1 MGLSFGT
8 GIVAEKVVDFG
19 NPENKPSMPPPVGFV
34 WKYMAGSCALY
45 PGCGLGLQVDDARP
59 KDMDEEV
66 GEENQSMVKDSQD
79 EDLDSDDLVT

>member
-1 MGLSFGT
+1 
-8 GIVAEKVVDFG
+8 
-19 NPENKPSMPPPVGFV
+19 
-34 WKYMAGSCALY
+34 MAGSCALY
-45 PGCGLGLQVDDARP
+45 PGFGLGLQVDDARP

>member
-1 MGLSFGT
+1 
-8 GIVAEKVVDFG
+8 
-19 NPENKPSMPPPVGFV
+19 
-34 WKYMAGSCALY
+34 MAGSCALY